1 MTLLVTHKKTEKS
14 FYLTDVVR
22 LHILEIGPKSNQ
34 ELIYRIKRKYKRGE
48 ETVTEDSAIRGEEYR
63 VDAFEEGWTND

>member
-22 LHILEIGPKSNQ
+22 LHIVEIGHKSSL
-34 ELIYRIKRKYKRGE
+34 ELIYRIRRKYKRGE
-48 ETVTEDSAIRGEEYR
+48 ETVTEESAIRGDDYR
-63 VDAFEEGWTND
+63 VDAFEEGWMND